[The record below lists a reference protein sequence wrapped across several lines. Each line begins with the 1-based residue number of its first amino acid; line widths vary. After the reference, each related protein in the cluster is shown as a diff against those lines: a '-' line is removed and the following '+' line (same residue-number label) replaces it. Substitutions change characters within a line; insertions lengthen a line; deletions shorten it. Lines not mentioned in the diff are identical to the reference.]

1 MNLQGAARDVATPGE
16 DGAPGV
22 CVALGAGGARGFAH
36 ILVIEAMDELG
47 LRPKAIAGASMGAV
61 IGAAWAAGLPAREMR
76 QHLQQL
82 LRSRAEVMARV
93 LKCRVGRFA
102 DLFAG
107 QFQNPIML
115 DGERILDLFWP
126 KLVPD
131 RFEELA
137 TPFTVVATDFFGR
150 RARRFSSGPLAP
162 AVAASMALPGLIRPI
177 EIEGMVLMDG
187 GATDP
192 LPYRQFVGS
201 GDFVIA
207 CDVTGGPPAESN
219 GAPSAFE
226 AMFGAAQIMQGT
238 ITAEILKSAKP
249 DLLLRPNVDRFRVLD
264 FFHAAEIL
272 TSAEPLKDEIKRAL
286 ERRLA

>member
-1 MNLQGAARDVATPGE
+1 
-16 DGAPGV
+16 
-22 CVALGAGGARGFAH
+22 
-36 ILVIEAMDELG
+36 
-47 LRPKAIAGASMGAV
+47 
-61 IGAAWAAGLPAREMR
+61 GAAWAAGLPAREMR

-162 AVAASMALPGLIRPI
+162 AVAASMA
-177 EIEGMVLMDG
+177 
-187 GATDP
+187 
-192 LPYRQFVGS
+192 
-201 GDFVIA
+201 
-207 CDVTGGPPAESN
+207 
-219 GAPSAFE
+219 
-226 AMFGAAQIMQGT
+226 
-238 ITAEILKSAKP
+238 
-249 DLLLRPNVDRFRVLD
+249 
-264 FFHAAEIL
+264 
-272 TSAEPLKDEIKRAL
+272 
-286 ERRLA
+286 